1 MNGKSFL
8 VMLETSLMLKL
19 IPVMLVLLAVMNV
32 LMTKLL
38 VTSVMFVLKQDTLSI
53 LTLMVVN
60 V

>member
-32 LMTKLL
+32 LMTILL

>member
-1 MNGKSFL
+1 
-8 VMLETSLMLKL
+8 MLML
-19 IPVMLVLLAVMNV
+19 IPVMLVLLTVMNV

>member
-1 MNGKSFL
+1 
-8 VMLETSLMLKL
+8 MLML

>member
-1 MNGKSFL
+1 
-8 VMLETSLMLKL
+8 MLKL
-19 IPVMLVLLAVMNV
+19 IPVMLVLLTVMNV
-32 LMTKLL
+32 LMTNIL